1 MAKHKGSE
9 KKKAYLEKNQ
19 KQEEVQYP
27 EKVEKIFK
35 LILRILS
42 WTVGTAFVLI
52 VILPEF
58 NSPTLDKITRVIYL
72 IGISCLL
79 IFVIIE
85 FFAASVKNLLSRIVH
100 G

>member
-9 KKKAYLEKNQ
+9 KKKAYLEKKQN
-19 KQEEVQYP
+19 QEEVQYP
-27 EKVEKIFK
+27 EKVEKLFK